1 MKSLSKKATLF
12 FFIFFIGGISSPA
25 KAQTFQEKVVNN
37 AVKQWKDFHDPPIVI
52 KSKSD
57 TEIRSDKTPEKP
69 LEYDKCEIINTYW
82 RSVETPPK
90 GDFCKLPRI
99 ADKSKK
105 GWNKHPWSAAF
116 ISYIM
121 QESGAK
127 NQFKY
132 STSHSTYIIDAV
144 KNRDNA
150 NAPFRGYPIDWIK
163 PTVGDL
169 ICAPRKEKK
178 DAKAYLS
185 YSEID
190 KQTSFLSHCDIVVG
204 KNGNQ
209 LEVIGGNVGDSV
221 AKTIVAL
228 DANGHIKVTEED
240 FRPWFVIIKN
250 YLK

>member
-1 MKSLSKKATLF
+1 MKHLSKKIIF
-12 FFIFFIGGISSPA
+12 FFLILSFWLISAPA
-25 KAQTFQEKVVNN
+25 KAQTFQDRVAEN
-37 AVKQWKDFHDPPIVI
+37 AVQQWKDFHNPPIVV
-52 KSKSD
+52 KSKAD
-57 TEIRSDKTPEKP
+57 TEVRSDRTPEKP
-69 LEYDKCEIINTYW
+69 LEYDKCETINTYW
-82 RSVETPPK
+82 RAVATPPK

-99 ADKSKK
+99 ADEKRG
-105 GWNKHPWSAAF
+105 GWDNYPWSAAF
-116 ISYIM
+116 VSYIM
-121 QESGAK
+121 KESGAK

-150 NAPFRGYPIDWIK
+150 NASFRGYPIDWIK

-169 ICAPRKEKK
+169 ICAPRSVDKN
-178 DAKAYLS
+178 LR
-185 YSEID
+185 YSQIVAQ
-190 KQTSFLSHCDIVVG
+190 KSFKSHCDIVVA

-221 AKTIVAL
+221 AKTIVSL
-228 DANGHIKVTEED
+228 DSDGHIKVTDKD